1 MQLHQLQPIHKKKSG
16 KRVGRGGKR
25 GTYSGR
31 GQKGQKARAGHN
43 IRPAIRDFIKQIPKL
58 EGPRFNAPEKYV
70 AIINLKDISK
80 KYKEGETVSSA
91 TLIEKQLVR
100 RIKGKVPEVKILGM
114 GELKFKVKFEN
125 VKMSKSVEKKM
136 K

>member
-1 MQLHQLQPIHKKKSG
+1 MQLHQIQPIHAIKRER
-16 KRVGRGGKR
+16 RVGRGGKR

-58 EGPRFNAPEKYV
+58 EGYRFESAAKYDAV
-70 AIINLKDISK
+70 INIKDIEK
-80 KYKEGETVSSA
+80 KFKEGEVVSPF
-91 TLIEKQLVR
+91 TLIEKGLVR
-100 RIKGKVPEVKILGM
+100 KIGGRVPSIKVLGM
-114 GELKFKVKFEN
+114 GTLSFKVKFEN
-125 VKMSKSVEKKM
+125 VKMSKSAENKM

>member
-1 MQLHQLQPIHKKKSG
+1 MQLHEIQPIHKEKTA

-58 EGPRFNAPEKYV
+58 EGHRFEV
-70 AIINLKDISK
+70 AQKFEVSTNLRDIARK
-80 KYKEGETVSSA
+80 FKEGETVSPQ
-91 TLIEKQLVR
+91 TLLEKGLVR
-100 RIKGKVPEVKILGM
+100 KINGRVPNVKILGT
-114 GELKFKVKFEN
+114 GILPFKVKFEN
-125 VKMSKSVEKKM
+125 VKMSKSVQEKM
-136 K
+136 Q